1 MNITVIDGSGYF
13 KGLLLL
19 IRKDNK
25 ITKEEQELM
34 IRIGRSLGFE
44 NNFIENAISEILN
57 NRYISNIPPVFSTK
71 ELAEKF
77 MKDGYI
83 LAASDRDIHPHEEA
97 WLYSIADRNNIE
109 KEWMETLKKNVL
121 NIEKDKRPLEVDNLK
136 VVY

>member
-1 MNITVIDGSGYF
+1 
-13 KGLLLL
+13 
-19 IRKDNK
+19 
-25 ITKEEQELM
+25 M

-77 MKDGYI
+77 LKDGYI

-97 WLYSIADRNNIE
+97 WLYSIADKNNIE
-109 KEWMETLKKNVL
+109 KIFMTDLKKSVL
-121 NIEKDKRPLEVDNLK
+121 QNEINKRPLEVDKLK